1 MAASIRPRIIIL
13 ERVCRISSKH
23 VFLLLLYI
31 KTFLTAQP
39 RLISK
44 SPTQVFALPGDEI
57 FLSLETEKGL
67 KTRWTYDAQLI
78 PEVPDD
84 PDMAFERGFK
94 GNTISET
101 LVISSLDWRHY
112 GTFVVETEKDGCK
125 EAITFKIEH
134 DKGETK

>member
-1 MAASIRPRIIIL
+1 MCVECQVSI
-13 ERVCRISSKH
+13 
-23 VFLLLLYI
+23 VFLLLFSI
-31 KTFLTAQP
+31 KTFHTAQP
-39 RLISK
+39 RLIAK

-84 PDMAFERGFK
+84 PDMAFERGLK

-112 GTFVVETEKDGCK
+112 GTFVVETEKGGCK
-125 EAITFKIEH
+125 ELITFKIEH